1 MRNPR
6 VAYRYAKALVELAQ
20 ETNQL
25 DVVKTDIDFLR
36 SIKHAEFNAVM
47 ASPIV
52 RGEKKSKIFKAVY
65 HGRVSQ
71 LTESFFDLV
80 FSKGRE
86 FVLRDIGEAFDEQYN
101 EIKGIVNATIITA
114 MEIDEELHHD
124 LYRRVANLP
133 RFKDKKVNLEVKI
146 DPRIIGGF
154 ILKVGDNK
162 FDASIKHDLHFI
174 KQEFLQNLY
183 EMKY

>member
-25 DVVKTDIDFLR
+25 DVVKKDVDFLR
-36 SIKHAEFNAVM
+36 SIRHEEFNAVM

-52 RGEKKSKIFKAVY
+52 RGERKSKIFKAVY
-65 HGRVSQ
+65 HGRVSE

-86 FVLRDIGEAFDEQYN
+86 FVLRDIGDAFDEQYN
-101 EIKGIVNATIITA
+101 E
-114 MEIDEELHHD
+114 
-124 LYRRVANLP
+124 
-133 RFKDKKVNLEVKI
+133 
-146 DPRIIGGF
+146 
-154 ILKVGDNK
+154 
-162 FDASIKHDLHFI
+162 
-174 KQEFLQNLY
+174 
-183 EMKY
+183 